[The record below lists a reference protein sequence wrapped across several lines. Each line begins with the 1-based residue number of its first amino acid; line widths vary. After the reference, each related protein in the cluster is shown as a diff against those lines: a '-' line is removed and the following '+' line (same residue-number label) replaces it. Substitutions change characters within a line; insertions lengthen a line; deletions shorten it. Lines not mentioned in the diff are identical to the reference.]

1 MIGAHL
7 FRSLKLVFVG
17 LLLLAGCEEKITT
30 PPDNIVEKK
39 ANTMSQQITIKIGEQ
54 GSSFLKRYPALVKV
68 EHQPVGMDFYE
79 IDWNASPHGVVTI
92 EHDKNSFV
100 IDDVLGISAG
110 QDLGTLA
117 SEGLSEIDI
126 KGGITSSDLIA
137 HDEARSKTYAL
148 LQSLVEKGWQPIT
161 PMSDPR
167 LKGKARFDYVL
178 GTDQFIGLDPSYTP
192 TLDEWMH
199 IESNTY
205 WRFYANHVYLTVRF
219 TRERTLTDPAKL
231 GAYLLSFNVK
241 TELEEFR
248 GYVKPED
255 RQHWK
260 ELLPAVLTKFAA
272 TRAQKETELKAKGIA
287 IDETYRDP
295 PVPN

>member
-1 MIGAHL
+1 MHT
-7 FRSLKLVFVG
+7 FFSLNSVLIG
-17 LLLLAGCEEKITT
+17 LLLLSGCGEKIITT
-30 PPDNIVEKK
+30 PGTAIEKNANIF
-39 ANTMSQQITIKIGEQ
+39 SRQITIKIGEQ
-54 GSSFLKRYPALVKV
+54 GSGFLKRYPALVKV

-79 IDWNASPHGVVTI
+79 IDWNTLPHGVITI

-100 IDDVLGISAG
+100 IKDVLGISAG
-110 QDLGTLA
+110 QDLGGLA
-117 SEGLSEIDI
+117 NEGLSEIDI
-126 KGGITSSDLIA
+126 KGGITSSDLIG

-148 LQSLVEKGWQPIT
+148 LQSLIGKGWQPIT

-219 TRERTLTDPAKL
+219 TRERTLTDPAKP

-241 TELEEFR
+241 TDLEEFR

>member
-1 MIGAHL
+1 VSRPLEFILIGL
-7 FRSLKLVFVG
+7 I
-17 LLLLAGCEEKITT
+17 LLTVCDEKIVVSSARVT
-30 PPDNIVEKK
+30 EKTV
-39 ANTMSQQITIKIGEQ
+39 NTASRRVTIKLGEQ
-54 GSSFLKRYPALVKV
+54 GSSFLKRHLALVTV
-68 EHQPVGMDFYE
+68 EHQPTGMDFYE
-79 IDWNASPHGVVTI
+79 IDWNVPPHGVVTI

-100 IDDVLGISAG
+100 IEDVLGISAG
-110 QDLGTLA
+110 QDLGGLA
-117 SEGLSEIDI
+117 NEGFSEIDI

-148 LQSLVEKGWQPIT
+148 LQSLVGKGWQPIT

-219 TRERTLTDPAKL
+219 TRERTLADPSKP

-255 RQHWK
+255 RRHWK

-272 TRAQKETELKAKGIA
+272 TRAQKETELRAKGIA

>member
-1 MIGAHL
+1 MFRFLKFSLIGL
-7 FRSLKLVFVG
+7 SLLI
-17 LLLLAGCEEKITT
+17 GCEKKVTT
-30 PPDNIVEKK
+30 SSSIRETRIDVIP
-39 ANTMSQQITIKIGEQ
+39 QQVTIKIGEQ
-54 GSSFLKRYPALVKV
+54 GQSFLKHYPMLVKIQ
-68 EHQPVGMDFYE
+68 HQPVGIDFYN
-79 IDWNASPHGVVTI
+79 IDWDRLPRGVVTVGYDKHSLVI
-92 EHDKNSFV
+92 EN
-100 IDDVLGISAG
+100 VLGISAG
-110 QDLGTLA
+110 QDLGALA
-117 SEGLSEIDI
+117 NEGLSEVDI
-126 KGGITSSDLIA
+126 KAGIASSDLIT

-148 LQSLVEKGWQPIT
+148 LQSLVGKGWQPIT

-219 TRERTLTDPAKL
+219 TRERTLTDPAKP

-241 TELEEFR
+241 TDLEEFR

-272 TRAQKETELKAKGIA
+272 TRAQKETELRAKGIA
-287 IDETYRDP
+287 IDETYHDP